1 MPDSGSSSRSPADA
15 SAPDDTGSPRSSKA
29 TIVVLVVA
37 VGVMAALAMPRLF
50 ASEAGSGGG
59 PRQQQAMGVDA
70 EVARVSPIVERLET
84 SGTLRANESVDL
96 TSEASGK
103 VTSIRF
109 EEGARVQAGQL
120 LLTIN
125 DAELQAERQRLQYR
139 LKLATDREQRQ
150 ARLLEQGGVSQEE
163 YDAVQNE
170 VNVLRSELALTE
182 ARIEKTQVRA
192 PFAGRVGLRN
202 VSEGSYITPQTAITT
217 LQDVDPIK
225 LDLSVPEQYASRVAA
240 GSEIQFTV
248 RGSDSTHTGTVYA
261 VEPQIDAETRT
272 LRIRARTDNDGT
284 LRPGAFANVTLRLG
298 TIDDAL
304 TVPTVAVVPT
314 LGGQRLYVVE
324 NDTAQTRNVTLGIR
338 DAARV
343 QITSGLSP
351 GDTVIVSG
359 IQNLRAGLPVSI
371 EASSRK
377 RDALQKDALQ
387 MDSLQ
392 MDSLEHDSLE
402 QNSLKQDSLDEGST
416 HEYSVEEDH

>member
-1 MPDSGSSSRSPADA
+1 MSDSGSSSRSPADV
-15 SAPDDTGSPRSSKA
+15 SAPDDTGSPPWSKA
-29 TIVVLVVA
+29 SIIVLVVA
-37 VGVMAALAMPRLF
+37 VGVMVALAMPRLF
-50 ASEAGSGGG
+50 ASEAGSGSG
-59 PRQQQAMGVDA
+59 PRSQQAFGVNA
-70 EVARVSPIVERLET
+70 EVAGVSSIVERIET
-84 SGTLRANESVDL
+84 SGTMRANESVDL

-109 EEGARVQAGQL
+109 QEGTRVQAGQL
-120 LLTIN
+120 LLSIN
-125 DAELQAERQRLQYR
+125 DAELQAERQRLEFR

-182 ARIEKTQVRA
+182 ARIEKTKVRA

-202 VSEGSYITPQTAITT
+202 VSEGSYITPQTTITT

-225 LDLSVPEQYASRVAA
+225 LDLSVPEQYASRVGL
-240 GSEIQFTV
+240 GSEIRFTV

-272 LRIRARTDNDGT
+272 LRIRARADNDGS
-284 LRPGAFANVTLRLG
+284 LRPGAFADATLRLG
-298 TIDDAL
+298 TIEDAL

-359 IQNLRAGLPVSI
+359 IQNLRAGLPVTI
-371 EASSRK
+371 EASSGK
-377 RDALQKDALQ
+377 RDSLQKDSQ
-387 MDSLQ
+387 EQDSQ
-392 MDSLEHDSLE
+392 E
-402 QNSLKQDSLDEGST
+402 QDSLDEGSM